1 MSSGLDIR
9 FYKKNIFW
17 IIDSDSGSEFYWN
30 INFLKFSIDNYMY
43 GRINLQ
49 SVSNDST
56 QILFTFIVMQYHV

>member
-9 FYKKNIFW
+9 LYIFCLFW
-17 IIDSDSGSEFYWN
+17 IIDSDSGSEFWNRN
-30 INFLKFSIDNYMY
+30 INFIKFSIDNNY

-56 QILFTFIVMQYHV
+56 QMLFTFIVMQHHV